1 MGVAG
6 KSASSSD
13 SGKQGWGGGTEIV
26 SEDVPIPNQHAGV
39 IIGKGGNTI
48 KDLQQRT
55 GCKVQVSQKDE
66 VGENDTRLVCSS
78 APADILGL
86 VSEPHCSSSWQLLV
100 QVMLRGTKEQVAA
113 VKTLVQE
120 LITGAETGTAGG
132 YVGPDARKYLP

>member
-6 KSASSSD
+6 KTASSSD

-66 VGENDTRLVCSS
+66 VGENDTRLVRF
-78 APADILGL
+78 PQPLLILGL
-86 VSEPHCSSSWQLLV
+86 LSQ
-100 QVMLRGTKEQVAA
+100 AA
-113 VKTLVQE
+113 LFIKLAVCWC
-120 LITGAETGTAGG
+120 
-132 YVGPDARKYLP
+132 R

>member
-66 VGENDTRLVCSS
+66 VGENDTRLVRF
-78 APADILGL
+78 PQPLLILGL
-86 VSEPHCSSSWQLLV
+86 LSRAALLIK
-100 QVMLRGTKEQVAA
+100 QAICWCR
-113 VKTLVQE
+113 
-120 LITGAETGTAGG
+120 
-132 YVGPDARKYLP
+132 

>member
-6 KSASSSD
+6 KTASSSD

-26 SEDVPIPNQHAGV
+26 SEDVPIPNQHAGG

-66 VGENDTRLVCSS
+66 VGENDTRLVRF
-78 APADILGL
+78 PQPLLILGL
-86 VSEPHCSSSWQLLV
+86 LSRAALLIK
-100 QVMLRGTKEQVAA
+100 LAICWCR
-113 VKTLVQE
+113 
-120 LITGAETGTAGG
+120 
-132 YVGPDARKYLP
+132 

>member
-6 KSASSSD
+6 KTASSSD

-66 VGENDTRLVCSS
+66 VGENDTRLVRF
-78 APADILGL
+78 PQPLLILGL
-86 VSEPHCSSSWQLLV
+86 LS
-100 QVMLRGTKEQVAA
+100 RAA
-113 VKTLVQE
+113 LFIKLAVCWC
-120 LITGAETGTAGG
+120 
-132 YVGPDARKYLP
+132 R

>member
-6 KSASSSD
+6 KTASSSD

-66 VGENDTRLVCSS
+66 VGENDTRLVRF
-78 APADILGL
+78 PQPLLILGL
-86 VSEPHCSSSWQLLV
+86 VS
-100 QVMLRGTKEQVAA
+100 RAA
-113 VKTLVQE
+113 LFIKLAVCWC
-120 LITGAETGTAGG
+120 
-132 YVGPDARKYLP
+132 R

>member
-39 IIGKGGNTI
+39 VIGKGGNTI

-66 VGENDTRLVCSS
+66 VGENDTRLVRF
-78 APADILGL
+78 PQPLLILGL
-86 VSEPHCSSSWQLLV
+86 LS
-100 QVMLRGTKEQVAA
+100 RAA
-113 VKTLVQE
+113 LFIKLA
-120 LITGAETGTAGG
+120 ICWC
-132 YVGPDARKYLP
+132 R

>member
-6 KSASSSD
+6 KTASSSD

-66 VGENDTRLVCSS
+66 VVENDTRLVRFPG
-78 APADILGL
+78 APADSRVAFPSPLFIKLAICWCRSCCAAPRSRSL
-86 VSEPHCSSSWQLLV
+86 LSRPSSKSS
-100 QVMLRGTKEQVAA
+100 
-113 VKTLVQE
+113 
-120 LITGAETGTAGG
+120 
-132 YVGPDARKYLP
+132 

>member
-66 VGENDTRLVCSS
+66 VGENDTRLVCSLS
-78 APADILGL
+78 PCCYSRVGFP
-86 VSEPHCSSSWQLLV
+86 S
-100 QVMLRGTKEQVAA
+100 R
-113 VKTLVQE
+113 
-120 LITGAETGTAGG
+120 TAHQAGNCWC
-132 YVGPDARKYLP
+132 R

>member
-66 VGENDTRLVCSS
+66 VGENDTRLVRF
-78 APADILGL
+78 PQPLLILGL
-86 VSEPHCSSSWQLLV
+86 LS
-100 QVMLRGTKEQVAA
+100 RAA
-113 VKTLVQE
+113 LFIKLA
-120 LITGAETGTAGG
+120 ICWC
-132 YVGPDARKYLP
+132 R

>member
-6 KSASSSD
+6 KTASSSD

-66 VGENDTRLVCSS
+66 VGENDTRLVRF
-78 APADILGL
+78 PQPLLILGL
-86 VSEPHCSSSWQLLV
+86 LS
-100 QVMLRGTKEQVAA
+100 RAA
-113 VKTLVQE
+113 LFIKLA
-120 LITGAETGTAGG
+120 ICWC
-132 YVGPDARKYLP
+132 R

>member
-1 MGVAG
+1 M
-6 KSASSSD
+6 
-13 SGKQGWGGGTEIV
+13 
-26 SEDVPIPNQHAGV
+26 PIPNQHAGV

>member
-6 KSASSSD
+6 KTASSSD

-55 GCKVQVSQKDE
+55 GCKVQVCHPSINLTNMHCKSEVKISDLTYIELSQVSQKDE
-66 VGENDTRLVCSS
+66 VGENDTRLVSFLS
-78 APADILGL
+78 
-86 VSEPHCSSSWQLLV
+86 HC
-100 QVMLRGTKEQVAA
+100 
-113 VKTLVQE
+113 
-120 LITGAETGTAGG
+120 
-132 YVGPDARKYLP
+132 